1 MPIKFDGLNDAIIG
15 VTASDDKIVYDAHR
29 ILTLLSEQSGMNK
42 TAYDRGAADS
52 YYSRAMIPHKMVD
65 GEQVLLERGQE
76 WDEYMEGYACN
87 EDLGNFKDWGT
98 P

>member
-1 MPIKFDGLNDAIIG
+1 MATHIYPPPPATAGPKRRDKMITKNCEPPIG
-15 VTASDDKIVYDAHR
+15 
-29 ILTLLSEQSGMNK
+29 NK

-52 YYSRAMIPHKMVD
+52 YYGRAMIPHILI
-65 GEQVLLERGQE
+65 GFQQVLLEKGTQE

-87 EDLGNFKDWGT
+87 EDIGNFKDWGT

>member
-1 MPIKFDGLNDAIIG
+1 MPARCWPYRRYN
-15 VTASDDKIVYDAHR
+15 
-29 ILTLLSEQSGMNK
+29 MNK

-52 YYSRAMIPHKMVD
+52 YYSRAVIPHKWID

>member
-1 MPIKFDGLNDAIIG
+1 M
-15 VTASDDKIVYDAHR
+15 
-29 ILTLLSEQSGMNK
+29 
-42 TAYDRGAADS
+42 ADS

-65 GEQVLLERGQE
+65 GKQILLERGKE
-76 WDEYMEGYACN
+76 WDEYMEGYECN